1 MALVSSGTLYL
12 GRDEVA
18 DATRSIAAELGR
30 IAMQET
36 SLGDSTVRTLGQKPS
51 GEIKMSDFYGKSNA
65 PSICVAMTLIGALSP
80 CGRGIQG
87 TMYVDSNLFTT
98 ATGVYNDSSCTDCA
112 AGLYW
117 APNKAKV
124 ALDLVN
130 YDCGSGQTV
139 SCLEERI

>member
-1 MALVSSGTLYL
+1 MAIVSSGTLYL
-12 GRDEVA
+12 GRDEVSLSG
-18 DATRSIAAELGR
+18 RSIAAELGR
-30 IAMQET
+30 IALQET
-36 SLGDSTVRTLGQKPS
+36 SLGDSTVRALGQKPS

-65 PSICVAMTLIGALSP
+65 PSFCMAMTLIGSLAP
-80 CGRGIQG
+80 CGQGIMS

-130 YDCGSGQTV
+130 YDCGSAQTV
-139 SCLEERI
+139 GCLEMRI